1 MHNRTLASR
10 GVARSRRR
18 LLLFAS
24 GAALVC
30 VLTIGAIAAPAT
42 LRVEITN
49 VANKKG
55 SLRIAVHDDENWLR
69 RAVVSKAV
77 SVGAASGE
85 TVTVTFDVKPG
96 RLAVSVHHD
105 VDGNGKMDR
114 DVLGIPKKPYG
125 FSGSAGRFGPRRF
138 EKAAFDVESEPMTVG
153 VKLRD

>member
-1 MHNRTLASR
+1 MRNRRLAPR
-10 GVARSRRR
+10 EVPRSRRG
-18 LLLFAS
+18 LPLAAS

-30 VLTIGAIAAPAT
+30 VLSIGATAAAAT

-55 SLRIAVHDDENWLR
+55 SLRIAVHDEANWLR
-69 RAVVSKAV
+69 RAVVSRAV
-77 SVGAASGE
+77 SVDAASDE
-85 TVTVTFDVKPG
+85 SVTVTFDVEPG

-114 DVLGIPKKPYG
+114 NLLGIPKEPYG
-125 FSGSAGRFGPRRF
+125 FSGSAGRFGPPRF
-138 EKAAFDVESEPMTVG
+138 EKASFDVESEPMTVG